1 MNALSI
7 SNKYPVSD
15 YNLLGNTDVMVEVP
29 DIKSPVIQ
37 VISLDPDPEKGD
49 VYIHQKAK
57 KEYRD
62 KNKEFHPATPAQYA
76 ITKNGLKKLA
86 DGAGIKMILS
96 EHVIPTTCQKCVAVN
111 RNSGKV
117 VQCGNCS
124 NRDVAYHVSISV
136 PQLTGEILTVDDTH
150 EIIVEN
156 TTPGMSDKQKAEFM
170 KHLPQICEA
179 KALNGAIRTA
189 LHIKGTYL
197 LEEIMKPF
205 VVAYLVPNLNHN
217 EVKRAAIENMFLSS
231 SRLFGS
237 APSVQQIE
245 TKVPEHSAIEAADGE
260 NFDSYIDGTYKEE
273 AVEEP
278 EEVEDQERDDWYC
291 DKCGAHINEKIWTY
305 SFDNFGTPLCHKCQK
320 LVKDQQEQKGAGY
333 QCYGCGTTINEKVY
347 KYSLDKYGRPLC
359 MKCQKGANR

>member
-1 MNALSI
+1 MNELSI
-7 SNKYPVSD
+7 SKKYPASS

-37 VISLDPDPEKGD
+37 VISLDPDPKKGD
-49 VYIHQKAK
+49 VYIHQKYR
-57 KEYRD
+57 KEYID
-62 KNKEFHPATPAQYA
+62 KNNEIHPEVPAQYA

-111 RNSGKV
+111 QNSGKV
-117 VQCGNCS
+117 VQCGNCR

-156 TTPGMSDKQKAEFM
+156 TTPGMTDKQKAEFM

-197 LEEIMKPF
+197 LEEIKKPF
-205 VVAYLVPNLNHN
+205 VVAYLVPNLNHDD
-217 EVKRAAIENMFLSS
+217 VKKAAIESMFLSS
-231 SRLFGS
+231 QRLFGNV
-237 APSVQQIE
+237 PSVAQIE
-245 TKVPEHSAIEAADGE
+245 TKVPDHAATEAADGE
-260 NFDSYIDGTYKEE
+260 NYDSFIDGTYKED

-278 EEVEDQERDDWYC
+278 ETVQDKEVRTEDFYC
-291 DKCGAHINEKIWTY
+291 DKCGRHIEERVWNYSIEKF
-305 SFDNFGTPLCHKCQK
+305 SMPLCYQCQK
-320 LVKDQQEQKGAGY
+320 VVRNEQKG
-333 QCYGCGTTINEKVY
+333 
-347 KYSLDKYGRPLC
+347 GR
-359 MKCQKGANR
+359 R